1 MGNLIKSDFYRLK
14 RSTVFKVCAI
24 IIFVLSFLWPYAEL
38 GLFNMAKSIS
48 KDPVNPLDTN
58 FKFAEFLAQPVGGI
72 LLVVLLLSVLSF
84 SFADVANGYIKNIAG
99 HVKKKSYTI
108 VSKFI
113 VIMIHNLI
121 IMLISVLGVYLGY
134 LSRAVFFGGTI
145 DYTQYLLSGIG
156 IFCFKWLLYLSLST
170 ITLFFTSALRS
181 KTTAAI
187 VSFVFGTGTLSM
199 LYMVI
204 KNSLNFDL
212 SDFMPDALSS
222 SLNFTTINTLAAN
235 ALISSLVAIVVFL
248 FVTMKLVDK
257 RDVK

>member
-1 MGNLIKSDFYRLK
+1 M
-14 RSTVFKVCAI
+14 
-24 IIFVLSFLWPYAEL
+24 
-38 GLFNMAKSIS
+38 
-48 KDPVNPLDTN
+48 
-58 FKFAEFLAQPVGGI
+58 
-72 LLVVLLLSVLSF
+72 LSVLSF

-134 LSRAVFFGGTI
+134 LSHAVFFGGTI

-222 SLNFTTINTLAAN
+222 SLNFTTINALAAN